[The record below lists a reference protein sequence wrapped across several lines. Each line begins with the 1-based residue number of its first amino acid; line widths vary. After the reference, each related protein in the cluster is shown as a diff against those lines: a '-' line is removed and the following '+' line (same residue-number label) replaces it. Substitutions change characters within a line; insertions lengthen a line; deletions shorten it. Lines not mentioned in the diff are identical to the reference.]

1 MSSSTDPMVLGM
13 INKSLNDIGTDV
25 KEIKTKLGEGALAM
39 NDMKHGIRN
48 LETKVE
54 VLEDGQKKI
63 KKTLYDHT
71 ESDEGKKKHYMQG
84 FTETFTQR
92 TWRRKDI
99 LFIATAITTTITFII
114 QYWAFQR

>member
-84 FTETFTQR
+84 YTETFPQKV
-92 TWRRKDI
+92 WRRKDVI
-99 LFIATAITTTITFII
+99 TLATAISTFIMWTI
-114 QYWAFQR
+114 NELGVI